1 MFTSFAPNKKNINEN
16 EEIFYTSKDLSEVLK
31 LNMLDLQ
38 SAFPNNRR
46 PLAVRNYELNSPL
59 TSFMTCIIIEFA
71 IVQIMVQVQTNSNWS
86 DK

>member
-1 MFTSFAPNKKNINEN
+1 MFTSFAPNKKNTNEN

-59 TSFMTCIIIEFA
+59 ISFMTCIIIEFA